1 MSDFPRNIDEHRG
14 NSRCKK
20 PLAQYLWPYPNISA
34 WRLGNWFWNS
44 GDTKSRESLKTLTRE
59 VILASDF
66 IPKDLDGVSW
76 DSIDEKLAS
85 AAQGTP
91 FEDEG
96 WISATVN
103 ICVPTGIKQTKK
115 KKQKSRK
122 RTLTQGVL
130 GENHHNFSED
140 NGGKIFS
147 IESLWYRP
155 IVAIIQ
161 DVFRNSPAAERFHF
175 EPFQTMWQPSSEAP
189 KERIFDELYTC
200 DAFLQAHE
208 KLQNSPREP
217 GCNLPRAL
225 AAMML
230 WSDSTHLGQF
240 GSASLWPVYLM
251 FGNCS
256 KYLRSKP
263 TSNACNHV
271 AYIPKVSVRY
281 AMIIFCN
288 SIY

>member
-1 MSDFPRNIDEHRG
+1 MQLIFLYHIQPSNIMDNLNFNTDRDLPPSSNGNMRSVSAPQPPPPPPAGPLPEGRGCRQKFPTWKIKKVPDTLPEGPAPLLPISADPEPEPEPEPQGESSRTYIQIAHNIRLRLVDIVTTSLNSFGIFREYYGKPVRIPDENISLGDMSDFPRNIDEHRG

-115 KKQKSRK
+115 KTRK
-122 RTLTQGVL
+122 AGNEL
-130 GENHHNFSED
+130 S
-140 NGGKIFS
+140 
-147 IESLWYRP
+147 
-155 IVAIIQ
+155 
-161 DVFRNSPAAERFHF
+161 
-175 EPFQTMWQPSSEAP
+175 P
-189 KERIFDELYTC
+189 KEC
-200 DAFLQAHE
+200 
-208 KLQNSPREP
+208 
-217 GCNLPRAL
+217 
-225 AAMML
+225 
-230 WSDSTHLGQF
+230 
-240 GSASLWPVYLM
+240 
-251 FGNCS
+251 
-256 KYLRSKP
+256 
-263 TSNACNHV
+263 
-271 AYIPKVSVRY
+271 
-281 AMIIFCN
+281 
-288 SIY
+288 